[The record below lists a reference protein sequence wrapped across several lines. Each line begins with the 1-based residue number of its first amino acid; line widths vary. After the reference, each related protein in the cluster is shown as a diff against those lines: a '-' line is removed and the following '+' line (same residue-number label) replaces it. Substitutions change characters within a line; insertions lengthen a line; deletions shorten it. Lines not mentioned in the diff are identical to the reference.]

1 MYYVWSLISFIQT
14 WYMNS
19 EPSTLMHKKNN
30 LKMAKKKRHHN
41 PYQILKVVVAKNTTT
56 TQIWWIMVVKKH
68 KRKAILYAADEK
80 KASLFIWILQ
90 IFSILRSILAYQN
103 THIRTFQNFFWQYFF
118 TIQIIFTI
126 FEHQGGGFYI
136 YISSSYTAL
145 FLSKI
150 MYWF

>member
-1 MYYVWSLISFIQT
+1 MYCFWSLTSCIQP

-30 LKMAKKKRHHN
+30 LKMAKKNRHHN

-90 IFSILRSILAYQN
+90 IFF
-103 THIRTFQNFFWQYFF
+103 HFTFYTCLSKYSYTYFSKKIWQYFL
-118 TIQIIFTI
+118 TIYHIYDIWASTWRVLNSYKIFIYSSIIVKNNI
-126 FEHQGGGFYI
+126 LI
-136 YISSSYTAL
+136 
-145 FLSKI
+145 
-150 MYWF
+150 